1 MGENDSE
8 QAAPGGAQADPRIAL
23 ESSEQIRELALAMVR
38 SARRSI
44 AISGRQLGPRLYDN
58 SEFAEAV
65 KRLALS
71 SRHARVRL
79 LALEARELVSR
90 GHRLIDLAQQLSSFI
105 SIRVPSQ
112 QHAGFNEAML
122 VVDERLY
129 PRVEALL
136 GIAPD
141 ETAGELRSENERP
154 DFSGMAVL
162 VAEDNVVNRQVVRQM
177 LDNLEIAA
185 DYVDD
190 GQAAV
195 AAAVAR
201 AYDLVLMDVQMPVMD
216 GMAAAREIR
225 RRCGESAGWATVGW
239 QRHVFLMKRRSLPG
253 ILLDGMLK
261 KPVVTR
267 TASKCR

>member
-44 AISGRQLGPRLYDN
+44 AISGRQLDPRLYDN

-122 VVDERLY
+122 VVDERLWIHRRPADLLEGFAAFED
-129 PRVEALL
+129 PRQGRELARRFDEIWAQAEVE
-136 GIAPD
+136 P
-141 ETAGELRSENERP
+141 S
-154 DFSGMAVL
+154 F
-162 VAEDNVVNRQVVRQM
+162 NR
-177 LDNLEIAA
+177 
-185 DYVDD
+185 
-190 GQAAV
+190 
-195 AAAVAR
+195 
-201 AYDLVLMDVQMPVMD
+201 
-216 GMAAAREIR
+216 IR
-225 RRCGESAGWATVGW
+225 
-239 QRHVFLMKRRSLPG
+239 L
-253 ILLDGMLK
+253 
-261 KPVVTR
+261 
-267 TASKCR
+267 